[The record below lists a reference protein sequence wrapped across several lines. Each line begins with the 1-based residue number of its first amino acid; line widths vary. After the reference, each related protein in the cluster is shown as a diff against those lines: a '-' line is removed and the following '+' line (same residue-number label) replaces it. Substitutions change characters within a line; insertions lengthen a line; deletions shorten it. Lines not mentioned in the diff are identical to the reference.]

1 MKHDIYGDFL
11 KDYQAGNHDLEVLLN
26 NNYTIAEDFPVDAFF
41 REDEDLN
48 DIEVFALNLC
58 EGEILD
64 IGAGAGVH
72 SLILQRN
79 NFDVTA
85 LEISAGACEV
95 MKQRGIRKIINASVM
110 DYGEKKYDTL
120 LMMMNGIGFCGYVDE
135 LKNFL
140 IHAKNLLKPNGQIVF
155 DSSDVSY
162 LYEDE
167 QPETDSYYGEID
179 YQYEYKGESGEWFS
193 WLYADESLMADLAKE
208 FGYQLQIMFRD
219 DDNAYLG
226 KLTLA

>member
-1 MKHDIYGDFL
+1 MKPDIYGDFL

-26 NNYTIAEDFPVDAFF
+26 NNYTLSEDFPVDAFF

-95 MKQRGIRKIINASVM
+95 MKQRGLKKIINANVM
-110 DYGEKKYDTL
+110 DYEEKKYDTL

-167 QPETDSYYGEID
+167 QAETDSYYGEID

-193 WLYADESLMADLAKE
+193 WLYADEGLMADLARE
-208 FGYQLQIMFRD
+208 YGYQLQIMFRD

-226 KLTLA
+226 KLTLL

>member
-11 KDYQAGNHDLEVLLN
+11 KDYQSGNHDLEVLLN

-79 NFDVTA
+79 NFDITA

-95 MKQRGIRKIINASVM
+95 MKQRGISKIINASVM
-110 DYGEKKYDTL
+110 DYNEKKYDTL

-193 WLYADESLMADLAKE
+193 WLYADENLMAELAKE
-208 FGYQLQIMFRD
+208 CGYQLQIMFRD

-226 KLTLA
+226 KLTLV

>member
-11 KDYQAGNHDLEVLLN
+11 KDYQAGNHDIEVLLN

-85 LEISAGACEV
+85 IEISSGACEV
-95 MKQRGIRKIINASVM
+95 MKQRGLKKIINANVM
-110 DYGEKKYDTL
+110 HYEEKKYDTL

-140 IHAKNLLKPNGQIVF
+140 FHAKNLLKPNGQIVF
-155 DSSDVSY
+155 DSSDVAY

-193 WLYADESLMADLAKE
+193 WLYADEALMADLAKE
-208 FGYQLQIMFRD
+208 CGYLLQIMFRD

-226 KLTLA
+226 KLTLI

>member
-11 KDYQAGNHDLEVLLN
+11 KDYQSGNHDLEVLLN

-79 NFDVTA
+79 NFDITA
-85 LEISAGACEV
+85 LEISAGAWEV
-95 MKQRGIRKIINASVM
+95 MKQRGISKIINASVM
-110 DYGEKKYDTL
+110 DYNEKKYDTL

-193 WLYADESLMADLAKE
+193 WLYADENLMAELAKE
-208 FGYQLQIMFRD
+208 CGYQLQIMFRD

-226 KLTLA
+226 KLTLV

>member
-1 MKHDIYGDFL
+1 MNPDIYGNFL
-11 KDYQAGNHDLEVLLN
+11 KAYQAGNQDLEVLLH
-26 NNYTIAEDFPVDAFF
+26 NNYTTAEDFPVSVFF

-58 EGEILD
+58 DGKILD

-79 NFDVTA
+79 NLDVTA
-85 LEISAGACEV
+85 LEISEGACEV
-95 MKQRGIRKIINASVM
+95 MKKRGLRKIINANVM
-110 DYGEKKYDTL
+110 DYRAEKYDTL

-135 LKNFL
+135 LRKFL
-140 IHAKNLLKPNGQIVF
+140 IHAKNILKPSGQILF

-167 QPETDSYYGEID
+167 APEPDSYYGEID
-179 YQYEYKGESGEWFS
+179 YQYEFNGEKGDWFS
-193 WLYADESLMADLAKE
+193 WLYADENLVAGLAKE
-208 FGYQLQIMFRD
+208 TGYQLQIMFRD

-226 KLTLA
+226 KLTLV

>member
-95 MKQRGIRKIINASVM
+95 MKQRGIKKIINASVM

>member
-11 KDYQAGNHDLEVLLN
+11 RDYQAGNHDVEVLLN

-95 MKQRGIRKIINASVM
+95 MKQRGLKKIIHINVM
-110 DYGEKKYDTL
+110 DYEEKKYDTL

-140 IHAKNLLKPNGQIVF
+140 FHAKNLLKPNGQIVF

-208 FGYQLQIMFRD
+208 CGYQLQIMFRD

-226 KLTLA
+226 KLTLI

>member
-1 MKHDIYGDFL
+1 MKHDIYGNFL

-26 NNYTIAEDFPVDAFF
+26 NNYTLAEDFPVDAFF

-95 MKQRGIRKIINASVM
+95 MKQRGLKKIIHTNIM
-110 DYGEKKYDTL
+110 DYNEKKYDTL

-135 LKNFL
+135 LRNFL
-140 IHAKNLLKPNGQIVF
+140 FHAKNLLKPQGQIVF

-193 WLYADESLMADLAKE
+193 WLYADESLMAELAKE
-208 FGYQLQIMFRD
+208 CGYQLQIMFRD

-226 KLTLA
+226 KMTLV

>member
-26 NNYTIAEDFPVDAFF
+26 NNYTLAEDFPVDAFF

-95 MKQRGIRKIINASVM
+95 MKQRGLKKIIHTNIM
-110 DYGEKKYDTL
+110 DYNEKKYDTL

-140 IHAKNLLKPNGQIVF
+140 IHAKNLLKPQGQIVF

-193 WLYADESLMADLAKE
+193 WLYADESLMAELAKE
-208 FGYQLQIMFRD
+208 CGYQLQIMFRD

-226 KLTLA
+226 KMTLV